1 MSRHVFFTGF
11 PGFIGRQ
18 LIGRLS
24 RAEPE
29 ASFTFLIQDQV
40 RPVAERSIAAI
51 EAESEGFAER
61 AKLVSGDI
69 TLPWLGMGEDVYR
82 QEADRTTDVWHLA
95 AVYDLSVP
103 EPTAYRVNVVGTAN
117 ILDLCEEAPN
127 LSRLD
132 YVSTCYVSGAR
143 TGLVRESEL
152 DEGQTFK
159 NHYESTKAWAE
170 MEVQR
175 RMHRLPVCVHRP
187 GIVVG
192 DSHSGERDKNDCP
205 YFIINLLLRLPK
217 WLPMINIG
225 EGGSRVNLV
234 PVDFL
239 CDGMAS
245 VWNNS
250 DSLGHT
256 IQWADPNPYAAKEIV
271 DKLLQILG
279 RRRAIGMVPS
289 DAVERALGAERVR
302 EIAHVP
308 KESVIYFN
316 HDVIYDT
323 ENQHRFL
330 EGTGLRCPDF
340 LSYLPTLVEYVKE
353 HPDKEFLDGR
363 KV

>member
-1 MSRHVFFTGF
+1 
-11 PGFIGRQ
+11 
-18 LIGRLS
+18 
-24 RAEPE
+24 
-29 ASFTFLIQDQV
+29 
-40 RPVAERSIAAI
+40 
-51 EAESEGFAER
+51 
-61 AKLVSGDI
+61 
-69 TLPWLGMGEDVYR
+69 
-82 QEADRTTDVWHLA
+82 
-95 AVYDLSVP
+95 
-103 EPTAYRVNVVGTAN
+103 
-117 ILDLCEEAPN
+117 
-127 LSRLD
+127 
-132 YVSTCYVSGAR
+132 
-143 TGLVRESEL
+143 
-152 DEGQTFK
+152 
-159 NHYESTKAWAE
+159 
-170 MEVQR
+170 
-175 RMHRLPVCVHRP
+175 
-187 GIVVG
+187 
-192 DSHSGERDKNDCP
+192 
-205 YFIINLLLRLPK
+205 
-217 WLPMINIG
+217 
-225 EGGSRVNLV
+225 VNLV